1 MIGTLIGSCLRNLE
15 GLNVAYIPDGL
26 SVAIAQQIVESAN
39 LNSSSEQDYAILVV
53 SNGHTN
59 GMTSSEALKYRQDDR
74 LAVVVGHHPNL
85 GSFEHSFHEVLGF
98 NYPQGASD
106 IVDVTRL
113 AKQIVALVL
122 SEAEIHVGEDWTSD
136 NADGIVMA
144 CLERALN
151 IQKEL
156 REGTKSWNV
165 HWIEQVDLGIRVLVN
180 KMKENAAQGWIIDD
194 FFREYTFACFGFSNP
209 FLTKAK
215 KSTSLTK
222 SIVDAL
228 KTYWVDQSTI
238 ENSARYLSNSTE
250 DSDDDSVALI
260 DVSWKEFDS
269 CLATTD
275 NHSRALTDYA
285 ARDPLLIEALRRT
298 SDEVFISP
306 IRSDE
311 DKTKLLPFDINDTT
325 LSIGH
330 ESSLTG
336 PFVACAAADDGLRSV
351 TSEIIRIRV
360 PVISSLSVLQLEKS
374 LIRLKSKTAKSSWDG
389 VVELDSDGLLWG
401 IGRVTKNVIAK
412 NESWKPF
419 TIKLIVDIP
428 SGDPLEGFIHSQ
440 AGLELVLVCP
450 RKSGLWA
457 VPVRRSKAFGR
468 PSYWEFE
475 GLSAEMR
482 RVAVDLEQGSARYKY
497 VVWTSPDSEIPT
509 FDGDP
514 MPSLHGRE
522 GIYTL
527 EVVPAN
533 LGTIEVSEGAF
544 ECRASDSSRS
554 THSPIIA
561 AIKNL
566 RATTEDLSTASLQ
579 SVRGA
584 YESYVTTGHSSPA
597 FIESLG
603 HVIAPEDRKIDI
615 MPDRQADSSGL
626 GMSDEFRK
634 VWPMISDFH
643 VPKEIIE
650 SPEASEFR
658 FAFKELKLDQKLAG
672 GNLSRDNQISQLVSK
687 ISWRNLW
694 EEDRG
699 VLERYLTAYS
709 DLIGAA
715 RRLGDPAAVFWAT
728 YPFSLSIWQ
737 TMDASMVSAILL
749 SPLHPLRLAWLA
761 AVESTLWHSTMA
773 EHLAGTV
780 EGWKFP
786 FVGPP
791 ESEDGRLVAVPLEA
805 GEDQVFLGWSM
816 LVRTSIEVP
825 KSLAAPESVGRLSMP
840 GSASSGL
847 NGTAVSNALRSFRRM
862 NPHMSTITIDLAS
875 SSESI
880 RLQEVDDAILTQ
892 THEWTVKT
900 SQPLYGGVRVLD
912 STNRAG
918 DPPREKMARLI
929 QAAHGVPLTWSRYVH
944 DNASHNIC
952 NVRFLQDSGVRV
964 RVGSKTGTA
973 RLGVM
978 GEAPLRRFEAV
989 GLPNSDQ
996 SSSSSSPTIREDI
1009 GWEPFNRAL
1018 QECEG
1023 GSARTAVLTTKL
1035 FQSAVLDNSA
1045 DWTVSGEGLMNPA
1058 DIATMVSKASKSS
1071 QMLWE
1076 WRPPFL
1082 ESSIASPA
1090 LERRP
1095 FISVARIPAGFKSQ
1109 IQRLL
1114 SKSLGREATDS
1125 EVRQVLH
1132 KLGSRGVGL
1141 SSMLS
1146 MGGTHAAGALGFY
1159 LAFELMEH
1167 LQSHDPNMFV
1177 MPIDACDSFISALS
1191 NGTRYADTL
1200 RRADLLIIRINDGM
1214 VQLAP
1219 IEIKFYGLGAEA
1231 GSFQLPEEND
1241 GALKEALD
1249 QSEITVR
1256 NLEKLASTWNEL
1268 RVQGTVA
1275 DKNLWSNGLT
1285 TLIEAASRL
1294 QPKVD
1299 NNPDHLATLLS
1310 QVSQGDSD
1318 VHVGKP
1324 IIAYFR
1330 HEAMAADGKN
1340 FYSAQVED
1348 SGKSLQSFGL
1358 LAANSGA
1365 TFEALANH
1373 DSLLVQRW
1381 KDLVEWAFVQTVETV
1396 SVVDDGRILEG
1407 ESSDSPEKAS
1417 MPTAP
1422 PAMPDELEN
1431 SKGPQPVGNRVEDHN
1446 QNLVPA
1452 TTTIAE
1458 QQASAENASTRGR
1471 PTQHDSDSVDD
1482 KKNDQLFEV
1491 GIRRPGVR
1499 FPVGRLQGMTSE
1511 KMADFWPSNTAL
1523 NQMNMGIVGDL
1534 GTGKTQ
1540 LMLSLIYQLRMSAES
1555 GQESPLSML
1564 VFDYKEDFQ
1573 DEEFLNAVGG
1583 KVLHINNIPLNF
1595 FQLRGEYSPL
1605 AANQRTNEFIDVL
1618 DKIYG
1623 GIGPVQRDRLSM
1635 AVMDL
1640 YRQDK
1645 NSPPTIGRILTKYIE
1660 SGDKPDSVTAILR
1673 KFVNAEVFSEDR
1685 DELKSF
1691 EDLIE
1696 DTVIVVPLNEFGTDD
1711 DGKNALVVLFLNL
1724 YYDYMLSSKKW
1735 PFTKSEP
1742 QLRRLNSF
1750 LLVDEA
1756 FNIMKYKFPVLMN
1769 LLLQGRQFG
1778 FGVILASQ
1786 YLSHFKKDQEN
1797 YGEPLLTWFL
1807 HKVKTMTAKDLQ
1819 SVGLAEHAT
1828 LLAQKATNLG
1838 NHMSIYRSLGFNGQI
1853 IEDIPFYKLI
1863 GDKHGS

>member
-39 LNSSSEQDYAILVV
+39 DNNSSGQDYAILVV
-53 SNGHTN
+53 SNGYAN

-113 AKQIVALVL
+113 AEQIVAIVL
-122 SEAEIHVGEDWTSD
+122 SEADIQVGEDWNSE

-165 HWIEQVDLGIRVLVN
+165 HWIEQIDLGIQVLVRL
-180 KMKENAAQGWIIDD
+180 MKEKAAEGWIIDD
-194 FFREYTFACFGFSNP
+194 FFREYAFACFGFSNP
-209 FLTKAK
+209 FLNKSK
-215 KSTSLTK
+215 KLTSLTK

-228 KTYWVDQSTI
+228 KTHWVDQSTI
-238 ENSARYLSNSTE
+238 ENSARYLSNSNE
-250 DSDDDSVALI
+250 HSFDESVALI
-260 DVSWKEFDS
+260 DVPWKDFDS

-285 ARDPLLIEALRRT
+285 ARVPLLIEALRHT

-306 IRSDE
+306 IRSEE
-311 DKTKLLPFDINDTT
+311 DKTKLRPFNIDDTT
-325 LSIGH
+325 MSIGH
-330 ESSLTG
+330 ESVLTG
-336 PFVACAAADDGLRSV
+336 PFVACAVVDEGLQSV
-351 TSEIIRIRV
+351 VSEIVRIHV
-360 PVISSLSVLQLEKS
+360 PVISGLSPLQVEKS
-374 LIRLKSKTAKSSWDG
+374 LISLKSKTAKSSWDG
-389 VVELDSDGLLWG
+389 VVELDSDGLLWVT
-401 IGRVTKNVIAK
+401 GRVSKNVSAK

-428 SGDPLEGFIHSQ
+428 FGDALEGFVHSQ

-457 VPVRRSKAFGR
+457 VPVRRSQAFGR

-497 VVWTSPDSEIPT
+497 VVWTSPDSVIPT

-514 MPSLHGRE
+514 MPSLHGRK
-522 GIYTL
+522 GIYSL

-533 LGTIEVSEGAF
+533 LGTIEVSEGSF

-561 AIKNL
+561 AINNL
-566 RATTEDLSTASLQ
+566 RATTENLSMESLQ
-579 SVRGA
+579 SIRGS
-584 YESYVTTGHSSPA
+584 YESYVAAAHSSAA

-603 HVIAPEDRKIDI
+603 HVIAPEDRKIEI
-615 MPDRQADSSGL
+615 MPDQQADSSGL

-634 VWPMISDFH
+634 VWPMVSDFH
-643 VPKEIIE
+643 VPQEIIE
-650 SPEASEFR
+650 SPEANEFR
-658 FAFKELKLDQKLAG
+658 LAFMELKLDQRLIG
-672 GNLSRDNQISQLVSK
+672 GGVSRDSHFSQLVSK
-687 ISWRNLW
+687 TSWRNLW

-749 SPLHPLRLAWLA
+749 SPLHPLRLAWLS

-786 FVGPP
+786 FIGPP

-825 KSLAAPESVGRLSMP
+825 KSLTAPESVGRLSMP

-978 GEAPLRRFEAV
+978 GEAPLRRFEAI
-989 GLPNSDQ
+989 GMANPDQ

-1035 FQSAVLDNSA
+1035 FQSAVMDNSA
-1045 DWTVSGEGLMNPA
+1045 DWTVSGEGLMSPS
-1058 DIATMVSKASKSS
+1058 DIATMVSKASNSS

-1114 SKSLGREATDS
+1114 SKSLGREATDP

-1167 LQSHDPNMFV
+1167 LQSNDPNMFV

-1200 RRADLLIIRINDGM
+1200 RRADLLIIRIKDGM

-1219 IEIKFYGLGAEA
+1219 IEIKFYGLGQAA
-1231 GSFQLPEEND
+1231 GSFQLPEAND
-1241 GALKEALD
+1241 VALKEALD

-1256 NLEKLASTWNEL
+1256 NLEKLASTWSDL

-1285 TLIEAASRL
+1285 TLIEAAARL

-1299 NNPDHLATLLS
+1299 NNPDHLATLLAQIS
-1310 QVSQGDSD
+1310 HGDSD
-1318 VHVGKP
+1318 IHVGKP

-1340 FYSAQVED
+1340 FHSAQVGD
-1348 SGKSLQSFGL
+1348 SGKSLKAFGL

-1365 TFEALANH
+1365 TFEALASK
-1373 DSLLVQRW
+1373 DSLLIQRW
-1381 KDLVEWAFVQTVETV
+1381 KDLVEWAFAQTVAPTSMV
-1396 SVVDDGRILEG
+1396 GDGRTIEE
-1407 ESSDSPEKAS
+1407 ESSDSPMKAA
-1417 MPTAP
+1417 MPTEP
-1422 PAMPDELEN
+1422 PATTDELEH
-1431 SKGPQPVGNRVEDHN
+1431 SEGPQSGSIPMEHPQSPMQSIATITEPQGPV
-1446 QNLVPA
+1446 
-1452 TTTIAE
+1452 
-1458 QQASAENASTRGR
+1458 ENTPTRDRST
-1471 PTQHDSDSVDD
+1471 HDNSESDDD
-1482 KKNDQLFEV
+1482 KKTDQPFEV
-1491 GIRRPGVR
+1491 GIRRPGVK

-1540 LMLSLIYQLRMSAES
+1540 LMLSLIYQLRISAES

-1640 YRQDK
+1640 YREDK
-1645 NSPPTIGRILTKYIE
+1645 KSAPTIGRILSKYLE
-1660 SGDKPDSVTAILR
+1660 HGDKPDSVTAILR
-1673 KFVNAEVFSEDR
+1673 KFVNAEVFSENR

-1696 DTVIVVPLNEFGTDD
+1696 NTVIIVPLNEFGTDD
-1711 DGKNALVVLFLNL
+1711 DGKNALVILFLNL

-1735 PFTKSEP
+1735 PFTISQP

-1756 FNIMKYKFPVLMN
+1756 VNIMKYKFPVLMN

-1819 SVGLAEHAT
+1819 SVGLAEQAA

-1838 NHMSIYRSLGFNGQI
+1838 NHMSIYRSLGFNGQV

-1863 GDKHGS
+1863 GEKHGS

>member
-1 MIGTLIGSCLRNLE
+1 MIGTLIGSCLRNLK
-15 GLNVAYIPDGL
+15 GLNVAYVPDGL
-26 SVAIAQQIVESAN
+26 SVAIARQIVDSAN
-39 LNSSSEQDYAILVV
+39 VDSSSEQDYAILVV
-53 SNGHTN
+53 PDGDAY

-113 AKQIVALVL
+113 AKQIVAHVL
-122 SEAEIHVGEDWTSD
+122 FESNIQVDEDWNSD
-136 NADGIVMA
+136 NATGVVKE

-151 IQKEL
+151 IQKDL

-165 HWIEQVDLGIRVLVN
+165 HWIEQVDVGIQVLIRE
-180 KMKENAAQGWIIDD
+180 MKENAALGWVIDD
-194 FFREYTFACFGFSNP
+194 FFREYTFACFGFSTP
-209 FLTKAK
+209 FLVKGK
-215 KSTSLTK
+215 KSSSITK

-238 ENSARYLSNSTE
+238 ENSARYLSNSAE
-250 DSDDDSVALI
+250 ESDSESIALI
-260 DVSWKEFDS
+260 DVPWKDFDA
-269 CLATTD
+269 CLAATD
-275 NHSRALTDYA
+275 NHSRALTDFA
-285 ARDPLLIEALRRT
+285 LKVPSLVEALRRT
-298 SDEVFISP
+298 SDEVFVSP
-306 IRSDE
+306 IQSDE
-311 DKTKLLPFDINDTT
+311 DKTKLRPLDLNGAA

-336 PFVACAAADDGLRSV
+336 PFVARAAIDEEMKSA
-351 TSEIIRIRV
+351 TSEIVRIRV
-360 PVISSLSVLQLEKS
+360 PVISGLSTGQLQRS
-374 LIRLKSKTAKSSWDG
+374 SISLKSKTAKSSWDG
-389 VVELDSDGLLWG
+389 LVELDSDGRLWI
-401 IGRVTKNVIAK
+401 IGRVTKYAAAK
-412 NESWKPF
+412 NESWKPVK
-419 TIKLIVDIP
+419 IKLTVDIP
-428 SGDPLEGFIHSQ
+428 AGDALEGFIHAQ
-440 AGLELVLVCP
+440 AGLELTLVYP
-450 RKSGLWA
+450 TKSGLWT

-468 PSYWEFE
+468 PAYWEFE
-475 GLSAEMR
+475 GLSSEMR
-482 RVAVDLEQGSARYKY
+482 RVAVDLDQGSDRYKY

-514 MPSLHGRE
+514 MPSLHGRD
-522 GIYTL
+522 GIFAL
-527 EVVPAN
+527 EVIPAS
-533 LGTIEVSEGAF
+533 LGTIEVTEGVF

-561 AIKNL
+561 AIKNS
-566 RATTEDLSTASLQ
+566 RATTDDLSAQSLQ
-579 SVRGA
+579 SIRGV
-584 YESYVTTGHSSPA
+584 YERYVATGHASSS

-603 HVIAPEDRKIDI
+603 HVIAPEDRKIEI
-615 MPDRQADSSGL
+615 MPDQQANSGGL
-626 GMSDEFRK
+626 SMSAEFRK
-634 VWPMISDFH
+634 LWSMLSDFN
-643 VPKEIIE
+643 VPREIVE
-650 SPEASEFR
+650 SPEAIEFR
-658 FAFKELKLDQKLAG
+658 LAFRNLKLDKKLAADDS
-672 GNLSRDNQISQLVSK
+672 SREHQISQMVSK

-694 EEDRG
+694 EEDRAA
-699 VLERYLTAYS
+699 LDRYLTSYS

-728 YPFSLSIWQ
+728 YPFSISIWQ
-737 TMDASMVSAILL
+737 TMDASMVSAVLL

-786 FVGPP
+786 FIGPP

-825 KSLAAPESVGRLSMP
+825 KSLTAPESIGRLSMP

-862 NPHMSTITIDLAS
+862 HPHMSTITIDLAS
-875 SSESI
+875 SSDSI

-900 SQPLYGGVRVLD
+900 KQPLYGGVRVLD

-929 QAAHGVPLTWSRYVH
+929 QAADGVPLTWSRYVH

-964 RVGSKTGTA
+964 KVGSKTGTA

-978 GEAPLRRFEAV
+978 GEVPLRRFEAI

-1035 FQSAVLDNSA
+1035 FQSAVMDNSA
-1045 DWTVSGEGLMNPA
+1045 DWTVSGEGLMSPS
-1058 DIATMVSKASKSS
+1058 DIATMVSKASNSS

-1082 ESSIASPA
+1082 ETSIASPA

-1109 IQRLL
+1109 IQQLL

-1125 EVRQVLH
+1125 EVVQVLH

-1146 MGGTHAAGALGFY
+1146 MGGTHASGALGFY

-1167 LQSHDPNMFV
+1167 LQTHDPNMFV
-1177 MPIDACDSFISALS
+1177 MPIDACDSFMGALS
-1191 NGTRYADTL
+1191 NGTRYADTM
-1200 RRADLLIIRINDGM
+1200 RRADLLIIRISEGK

-1219 IEIKFYGLGAEA
+1219 IEIKFYGLGSEA

-1241 GALKEALD
+1241 GALNDALD
-1249 QSEITVR
+1249 QSEITAK
-1256 NLEKLASTWNEL
+1256 NLQKLASTWNEL
-1268 RVQGTVA
+1268 RVQGSVA
-1275 DKNLWSNGLT
+1275 DKSLWSNGLT
-1285 TLIEAASRL
+1285 TLIEAAARL
-1294 QPKVD
+1294 QPKVN
-1299 NNPDHLATLLS
+1299 NNPDHLATLLA
-1310 QVSQGDSD
+1310 QVARGDSE
-1318 VHVGKP
+1318 VLVGKP
-1324 IIAYFR
+1324 IIAYFK
-1330 HEAMAADGKN
+1330 HEATTQDGQN
-1340 FYSAQVED
+1340 FYIAQVEE
-1348 SGKSLQSFGL
+1348 SGKSPQGFGL

-1365 TFEALANH
+1365 AFESIASQ
-1373 DSLLVQRW
+1373 DSQLVLQW
-1381 KDLVEWAFVQTVETV
+1381 KDLVEWAFVADSTPA
-1396 SVVDDGRILEG
+1396 SFADDGYA
-1407 ESSDSPEKAS
+1407 DPVAMDFPPE
-1417 MPTAP
+1417 
-1422 PAMPDELEN
+1422 PAMNKMPVTAIVDLDKTYE
-1431 SKGPQPVGNRVEDHN
+1431 PQPEIRSTAENQSEDM
-1446 QNLVPA
+1446 VPA
-1452 TTTIAE
+1452 TTTVAE
-1458 QQASAENASTRGR
+1458 NQASVEYKPSLGLPPEHSGDAVD
-1471 PTQHDSDSVDD
+1471 HKSDE
-1482 KKNDQLFEV
+1482 QPFEA

-1499 FPVGRLQGMTSE
+1499 FPVGRLQGMTSA

-1523 NQMNMGIVGDL
+1523 NQMNIGIVGDL

-1555 GQESPLSML
+1555 GQETPLSML
-1564 VFDYKEDFQ
+1564 VFDYKQDFQ

-1640 YRQDK
+1640 YREDRT
-1645 NSPPTIGRILTKYIE
+1645 SPPTIGRVLTKYLE

-1685 DELKSF
+1685 DQLLSF

-1696 DTVIVVPLNEFGTDD
+1696 NRVIVVPLNEFGTDD

-1735 PFTKSEP
+1735 PFTKSQP

-1819 SVGLAEHAT
+1819 SVGLAEHAAS
-1828 LLAQKATNLG
+1828 LAQKATNLG
-1838 NHMSIYRSLGFNGQI
+1838 NHMSIYRSLGYNGQI

-1863 GDKHGS
+1863 ADKHGS